1 MLSKYDGE
9 PFNIGIEFPEI
20 SIGELAEKII
30 SISGKNLNVKYKKND
45 DIAYLTDNPHRRC
58 PSIKKAKELLK
69 YNPKVEIEEGLRR
82 TYQYYLD
89 HPSDDEL

>member
-1 MLSKYDGE
+1 MNWNNNNNSPWG
-9 PFNIGIEFPEI
+9 
-20 SIGELAEKII
+20 
-30 SISGKNLNVKYKKND
+30 SGGNNPWGGGSSNND
-45 DIAYLTDNPHRRC
+45 LEN
-58 PSIKKAKELLK
+58 SIKKAKELLK